1 MTVKTSTNG
10 TTCKLVNTGVL
21 KGLIEALIYIINRFS
36 CLFNS
41 HADVLY
47 GIFGCMGCFNRFLL
61 RWDGLINYP

>member
-36 CLFNS
+36 CLFNMS
-41 HADVLY
+41 
-47 GIFGCMGCFNRFLL
+47 C
-61 RWDGLINYP
+61 